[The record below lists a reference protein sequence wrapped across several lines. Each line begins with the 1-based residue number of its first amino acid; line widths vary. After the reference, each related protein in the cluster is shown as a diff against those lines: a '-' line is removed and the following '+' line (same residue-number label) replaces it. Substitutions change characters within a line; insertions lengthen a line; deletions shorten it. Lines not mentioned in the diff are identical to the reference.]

1 MITKA
6 HQILNELVT
15 ETKRMKTGEPP
26 RAMKILGIQ
35 AELIEVYVGLGM
47 EMNMQF
53 SAKEQAYLQRKV
65 AMSNSHLASRE
76 KKMTVKDSEMTSIVD
91 AWDQYAEEI
100 EASSKYENYRTLL
113 RAVDKGIEHARSVV
127 SFLKTSEANA

>member
-1 MITKA
+1 
-6 HQILNELVT
+6 
-15 ETKRMKTGEPP
+15 
-26 RAMKILGIQ
+26 
-35 AELIEVYVGLGM
+35 
-47 EMNMQF
+47 
-53 SAKEQAYLQRKV
+53 
-65 AMSNSHLASRE
+65 
-76 KKMTVKDSEMTSIVD
+76 MTVKDSEMTSIVD